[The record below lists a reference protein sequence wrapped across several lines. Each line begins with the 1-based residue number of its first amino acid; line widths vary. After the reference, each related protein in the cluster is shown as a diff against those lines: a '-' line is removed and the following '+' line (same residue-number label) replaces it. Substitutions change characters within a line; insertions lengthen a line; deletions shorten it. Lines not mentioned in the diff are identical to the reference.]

1 MNQIHRANLLTRGSF
16 AALVWLLSQVFGAQA
31 QVYPNRSIK
40 FIVPYASGGAIDT
53 TARAVAQKMGDA
65 LGQAIVVDN
74 RPGGNTV
81 IGTEATI
88 KSPADGYTFLF
99 TSSSPIVAN
108 PHLYSKLNYS
118 VQKDL
123 LPVAMVCIFPQAVVV
138 NKELGV
144 NTLTEFVA
152 LAKAKP
158 SALSYG
164 SMGSGSSGHLNA
176 ENFKQLAD
184 IQMTHVPYK
193 GSAPAVTDLAGGQ
206 ISTMV
211 VTMSSVDGFLRSG
224 KLKALAIASTHR
236 SVLFPEVPTTAEA
249 GYPNFL
255 ARDWIGIFA
264 PASTPKALIDQFN
277 SAFQKIAAQPDFRD
291 EWILKKGLEPAA
303 AKTPEDFAKFIRV
316 DYEQTGNLVKLTG
329 AKLD

>member
-1 MNQIHRANLLTRGSF
+1 VNQTHRANLLTRGSF

-123 LPVAMVCIFPQAVVV
+123 VPVAMVCIFPQAVVV

-224 KLKALAIASTHR
+224 KLKALAIASTYR

-277 SAFQKIAAQPDFRD
+277 GAFQKIAAQPDFRD

>member
-1 MNQIHRANLLTRGSF
+1 MRSLLFNRFS
-16 AALVWLLSQVFGAQA
+16 AAVLLLIALMSLPAKA

-53 TARAVAQKMGDA
+53 TARAVAQKMGVA

-108 PHLYSKLNYS
+108 PHLYSKLTYS

-123 LPVAMVCIFPQAVVV
+123 TPVAMVCIFPQAVVV

-144 NTLTEFVA
+144 NTLSELVA

-158 SALSYG
+158 TALSYG

-176 ENFKQLAD
+176 ENLKQLAD

-206 ISTMV
+206 ISVMV

-224 KLKALAIASTHR
+224 KLKSLAIASTHR

-249 GYPNFL
+249 GYQNFL

-264 PASTPKALIDQFN
+264 PAGTPKALIDQFN
-277 SAFQKIAAQPDFRD
+277 AAFQKIAAQSDFRD

-303 AKTPEDFAKFIRV
+303 AKTPEDFAKFISL

>member
-1 MNQIHRANLLTRGSF
+1 MNHTLRSNLLIYSRLAG
-16 AALVWLLSQVFGAQA
+16 LLLLCSQVFGAQA
-31 QVYPNRSIK
+31 QGYPNRSIK

-53 TARAVAQKMGDA
+53 TARAVAQKMGDV
-65 LGQAIVVDN
+65 LRQSIVIDN

-81 IGTEATI
+81 IGTEATT

-108 PHLYSKLNYS
+108 PHLYSKLTYNA
-118 VQKDL
+118 QKDL
-123 LPVAMVCIFPQAVVV
+123 LPVAMVCVFPQALVV

-144 NTLTEFVA
+144 NTLNEFVA

-158 SALSYG
+158 TALSYG

-211 VTMSSVDGFLRSG
+211 VTMSSVEGFLRSG
-224 KLKALAIASTHR
+224 KLKALAIASTQR
-236 SVLFPEVPTTAEA
+236 SVIFPEVPTTAES

-264 PASTPKALIDQFN
+264 PANTPKALIDQFN
-277 SAFQKIAAQPDFRD
+277 GAFQKVAAQTDFRD
-291 EWILKKGLEPAA
+291 EWIIKKGLEPAA
-303 AKTPEDFAKFIRV
+303 AKTPEDFAKFIRL
-316 DYEQTGNLVKLTG
+316 DYEQTGNLVRLTG
-329 AKLD
+329 ATLD